1 MKISLVITTINKF
14 NKNLRNYSN
23 NCNKNKWQFILI
35 GDKKTPY
42 IQMPFGEYF
51 NLKKQ
56 KKLNLHFAKIC
67 PENNYARKNVGYLI
81 AMRNN
86 DVIIETDDD
95 NYPKSNFFKKPNL
108 IYKTNEIKN
117 NDWVNIYTLFT
128 NKNVWPRGL
137 PLDKIF
143 ENKIKL
149 KKKIKNKFYLQQ
161 GVCEQNP
168 DVDAIYRLMKKKIN
182 IKFKNNYQVSL
193 GKALS
198 PFNSQNTI
206 WFRKLFPLMY
216 LPVTCTMRCTDI
228 FRSLICLR
236 ILQNLNIKILF
247 FGTNVYQKRNLHDIY
262 SDFEL
267 EIPMYKNTK
276 KIIDILFSIKLEK
289 GKNNMINNLVVCYKE
304 LIKNNILNKKEIIY
318 LKHWIKDIKQLN
330 L

>member
-1 MKISLVITTINKF
+1 
-14 NKNLRNYSN
+14 
-23 NCNKNKWQFILI
+23 
-35 GDKKTPY
+35 
-42 IQMPFGEYF
+42 
-51 NLKKQ
+51 
-56 KKLNLHFAKIC
+56 
-67 PENNYARKNVGYLI
+67 
-81 AMRNN
+81 
-86 DVIIETDDD
+86 
-95 NYPKSNFFKKPNL
+95 
-108 IYKTNEIKN
+108 
-117 NDWVNIYTLFT
+117 
-128 NKNVWPRGL
+128 
-137 PLDKIF
+137 
-143 ENKIKL
+143 
-149 KKKIKNKFYLQQ
+149 
-161 GVCEQNP
+161 
-168 DVDAIYRLMKKKIN
+168 MKKKIN
-182 IKFKNNYQVSL
+182 IKFKNNYQIIL
-193 GKALS
+193 GKALP